1 MYFSRGATLRRPER
15 SRLIKPERKGVVAVV
30 EHRESS
36 ALSRELGAELRKARE
51 KAGYVGYQLANRL
64 GWSATKVSRAETGM
78 QPLSEVDTAIFLSYC
93 RAERDEIRYLMGV
106 ARELSDTYHFRPHG
120 SGLPDDLRTL
130 VIQETTADVIT
141 QFELARIPGLLQTD
155 DYARALF
162 EAGTAAKTEIAA
174 LVQARMDR
182 QSLLARPKPDITFYI
197 HEFALR
203 TPVGSN
209 RVMHE
214 QCLKLL
220 FEVHR
225 HGSVIRVIP
234 IKHGAHAGMSGAF
247 RIMRFD
253 GHHPVVYVETQT
265 VSLFLEKVSEV
276 ATYLQMVDK
285 LELAALNE
293 GQSRELIAQLASDYD
308 RPEGPTTW
316 PALGAPVPT
325 AATTVTVF
333 RSPSPRQ
340 TP

>member
-1 MYFSRGATLRRPER
+1 M
-15 SRLIKPERKGVVAVV
+15 VAVV
-30 EHRESS
+30 ERRESS

-51 KAGYVGYQLANRL
+51 KAGFVGYQLANRL
-64 GWSATKVSRAETGM
+64 GWSASKVSRAETGQ

-93 RAERDEIRYLMGV
+93 RVERNEIKYLMSV
-106 ARELSDTYHFRPHG
+106 ARELSDAYHLRPHG
-120 SGLPDDLRTL
+120 SGLPDELRTL
-130 VIQETTADVIT
+130 IIQETTADVIT

-162 EAGTAAKTEIAA
+162 TAGTVPPKEIGAR
-174 LVQARMDR
+174 VQARMDR
-182 QSLLARPKPDITFYI
+182 QSLLARPQPDITFFI
-197 HEFALR
+197 HEAALR

-234 IKHGAHAGMSGAF
+234 IEQGAHAGMSGAF
-247 RIMRFD
+247 RIMQAT

-265 VSLFLEKVSEV
+265 VSLFLEKASEV
-276 ATYLQMVDK
+276 ATYLQVVDK
-285 LELAALNE
+285 LALVALDG

-308 RPEGPTTW
+308 RPEGPPTW

-325 AATTVTVF
+325 AATAVTAS
-333 RSPSPRQ
+333 RSPSP
-340 TP
+340 PPMP

>member
-1 MYFSRGATLRRPER
+1 M
-15 SRLIKPERKGVVAVV
+15 

-64 GWSATKVSRAETGM
+64 GWSASKVSRAETGL
-78 QPLSEVDTAIFLSYC
+78 QPPSEVDTAIFLSYC
-93 RAERDEIRYLMGV
+93 HAERDEIKYLMGV
-106 ARELSDTYHFRPHG
+106 ARELSDAYHLRPHG
-120 SGLPDDLRTL
+120 SGLPDELRTL
-130 VIQETTADVIT
+130 IIQETTADVIT
-141 QFELARIPGLLQTD
+141 EFEVTRIPGLLQTD

-162 EAGTAAKTEIAA
+162 MAGVVPPKEIGAR
-174 LVQARMDR
+174 VQARVDR
-182 QSLLARPKPDITFYI
+182 QSLLARPKPDITFFI
-197 HEFALR
+197 HESALR

-220 FEVHR
+220 FDVHR

-234 IKHGAHAGMSGAF
+234 IEHGAHAGMSGAF
-247 RIMRFD
+247 RIMQVT
-253 GHHPVVYVETQT
+253 GYNPVVYVETQT

-276 ATYLQMVDK
+276 TTYLRMVDK
-285 LELAALNE
+285 LALAALDE

-308 RPEGPTTW
+308 RPEGSMTW

-325 AATTVTVF
+325 AATTGTVF
-333 RSPSPRQ
+333 RSPSPPP